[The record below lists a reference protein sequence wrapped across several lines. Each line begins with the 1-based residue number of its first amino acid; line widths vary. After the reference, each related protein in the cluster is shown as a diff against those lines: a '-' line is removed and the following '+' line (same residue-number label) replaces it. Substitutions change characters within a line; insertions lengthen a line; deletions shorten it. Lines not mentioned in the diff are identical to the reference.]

1 MSADVLDE
9 LDVLLRTRY
18 GMVVIDSPE
27 DDRVE
32 TLLRHAAARRG
43 LPLFLWSRGK
53 GLRRHDADN
62 VVYDTQAADKAL
74 AHIEASDVPALYHMR
89 GLAELVQED
98 RLLAARLQEAGKLLT
113 AHEGAIVL
121 SGSGITLPESMRG
134 IAALLRLPPPGPTDY
149 RKLLDS
155 VLQDVARR
163 MQVRVELAAADRERL
178 IANLRGLT
186 LMEAEKILTRAVVE
200 DGRLAA
206 ADIERVIEA
215 KKRVVEQEG
224 ILEYYP
230 ADTPMSA
237 VADLRGLKKWLAERR
252 AIVHDGERARQFGL
266 RFPRGILLL
275 GVPGCGKSLC
285 AKAVAQDWG
294 LPLLKL
300 DTANL
305 YNKYVGE
312 SERNFKRA
320 MTTSE
325 RMAPVVLWIDE
336 VEKAFATGGEDGGV
350 SQRVLGGFLSW
361 MQDRVGDVFVVAT
374 ANDVARLPAE
384 FLRKGRFDEIFF
396 VDLPDAETRADI
408 FRIHLERRNQNPG
421 TFDLAHLVEAT
432 PDFSGAEIEQ
442 AVVAA
447 LFTCFSAKQPL
458 TTDTILNE
466 VGATRPLAVTMA
478 ERVVQ
483 MRAWA
488 RERTR
493 PAN

>member
-1 MSADVLDE
+1 MLDE

-18 GMVVIDSPE
+18 GIVVIDSPE

-43 LPLFLWSRGK
+43 LPLFLWSRTR

-74 AHIEASDVPALYHMR
+74 AHIEAANQPALYHMR
-89 GLAELVQED
+89 GLAELLADD
-98 RLLAARLQEAGKLLT
+98 RQLATRLEEAAGLLT
-113 AHEGAIVL
+113 GHDGAIVL

-134 IAALLRLPPPGPTDY
+134 VAALLRLPPPGPTDY

-155 VLQDVARR
+155 VLKEVAVR
-163 MQVRVELAAADRERL
+163 MHVRVELESADRDRL
-178 IANLRGLT
+178 VANLRGLT
-186 LMEAEKILTRAVVE
+186 LMEAEKILTRAIVE
-200 DGRLAA
+200 DGRLSAS
-206 ADIERVIEA
+206 DIEKVIEA

-237 VADLRGLKKWLAERR
+237 IADMSGLKKWLEERR
-252 AIVHDGERARQFGL
+252 AIVHDGPRAREFGL

-361 MQDRVGDVFVVAT
+361 MQDRAGDVFVVAT

-396 VDLPDAETRADI
+396 VDLPDAATRADI
-408 FRIHLERRNQNPG
+408 FRIHLERRNQSSAS
-421 TFDLAHLVEAT
+421 FDTHRLADAT
-432 PDFSGAEIEQ
+432 SDFSGAEIEQ

-447 LFTCFSAKQPL
+447 LFTCFAAKQPL
-458 TTDTILNE
+458 STDSILRE
-466 VGATRPLAVTMA
+466 IAATRPLAVTMA
-478 ERVVQ
+478 ERVTQ